1 MTRTARPRRQQEW
14 DFLLA
19 LCHPAVLP
27 CLRAFEVPSPA
38 HTRRV
43 VCMITP
49 LCDTDLGAAIEAC
62 WANTAFRGVISAS
75 ERLALAAQLC
85 DWLMHERHVAHR
97 DIKPGNVLVARRAV
111 LSKDIDPRVASAHHT
126 AAGTVAYAVRRARA
140 RSSVLRGASL
150 RVCADKLQRTMGR
163 MRVATGT
170 RGVSRTSVL
179 LPRGRVVARA
189 GAG

>member
-49 LCDTDLGAAIEAC
+49 LCDTDLGAAIEVR
-62 WANTAFRGVISAS
+62 WANTAFRGVVSAS
-75 ERLALAAQLC
+75 ERLGLAAQLC
-85 DWLMHERHVAHR
+85 EGLMYLHAHRVAHR
-97 DIKPGNVLVARRAV
+97 DIKPGNVLIAGRAALIADLG

-126 AAGTVAYAVRRARA
+126 AAGTAAYMVRRGRA
-140 RSSVLRGASL
+140 FSTVLRGASL
-150 RVCADKLQRTMGR
+150 RVCAGK
-163 MRVATGT
+163 V
-170 RGVSRTSVL
+170 
-179 LPRGRVVARA
+179 
-189 GAG
+189 